1 MKKIFKGVFLNEKE
15 VNKVKKAIDD
25 LYDVTFQQED
35 LHLFFESLD
44 AVIDITNILEYI
56 PQSKRQRKSK
66 CKRYME
72 KVEAY
77 GAEI

>member
-15 VNKVKKAIDD
+15 VNTVKKAIDD
-25 LYDVTFQQED
+25 LYDVTFQQDD
-35 LHLFFESLD
+35 LQLFFESLD
-44 AVIDITNILEYI
+44 AVIDITNIFEYN
-56 PQSKRQRKSK
+56 PQPKRHRKN
-66 CKRYME
+66 KRYME